1 METASFITS
10 LATSFSIF
18 CVLLIVYEFLSRQPR
33 NYPVYYAAVRLS
45 TGSDPPEPRR
55 PFTWIRE
62 AWEASETDIIKL
74 AGLDGAVYLSLFE
87 TSLKILGCTAIF
99 CLPVLIP
106 LSATSHNYNT
116 LNTSSS
122 STNGST
128 VNGSH
133 KFSALGNLT
142 VIRGPSFGGF
152 DRFAMGN
159 ISDHDRNRI
168 WAFLVG
174 SYWLSVVTYVILWKK
189 YKHIMTLRSTL
200 LSSTKAQPEDFTVL
214 VHDIPYDKTMTHAQ
228 QVDTFFKKLYGE
240 SYERCLVVMK
250 LKKTSK
256 FWKELEK
263 FKEKLTLSEA
273 RFLSSKTKAKPEG
286 IRPQHRTQFFGLFG
300 SKVDSI
306 DYFRE
311 KIKDL
316 VARLEAEQSRV
327 RIKEQEGAAFVFFN
341 NRITAAA
348 AAQAMHAP
356 SGRTWRT
363 MPAPQPKD
371 VVWENVLIPFYE
383 RLIRQA
389 VVYLIVFLTVLFY
402 MIPVAFISA
411 VTSWNNLEIAFP
423 FMKTIGKVGPLHAI
437 LQAYLPQLALSG
449 FLALLPTFLKF
460 LSKLE
465 GLFSKSHLIRATAGK
480 YFYFVIFNVFLGVT
494 LGTTLFNSLKR
505 LKGNLSFDSVVQL
518 LGSSLPPAASF
529 FITYISLKLFVG
541 YGLELSRI
549 FPLLFYH
556 SKKKFM
562 RKFMNKPE
570 QELKEASNPGPF
582 KYHRNVPNDML
593 VLTIA
598 LCYAVIAPMVLPF
611 AMLYFGIGWLVLRN
625 QALKVYVPSYDSKGC
640 LWPHIHVRI
649 LVALLVSQLTMLG
662 YFTIKRFVYTF
673 LLLPLPIAT
682 LMFGYL
688 CQNIFYHP
696 FKVTPLETASREV
709 KEMPSIQEIVRDYT
723 PTCLLEEDNIHD
735 DVEKSETE
743 K

>member
-10 LATSFSIF
+10 LATSFSI
-18 CVLLIVYEFLSRQPR
+18 CCALLIVYEFLSRQPG
-33 NYPVYYAAVRLS
+33 NYPVYYALRQSNGLDLPDLAK
-45 TGSDPPEPRR
+45 PRR
-55 PFTWIRE
+55 PFTWMHE
-62 AWEASETDIIKL
+62 AWQASETDIIAL

-87 TSLKILGCTAIF
+87 TSLKILGYTAIF

-116 LNTSSS
+116 LDNLSNSTSGA
-122 STNGST
+122 TVHGSD
-128 VNGSH
+128 
-133 KFSALGNLT
+133 KFAAFGNMT
-142 VIRGPSFGGF
+142 GPSFGGF

-159 ISDHDRNRI
+159 ISNHDKNRI

-189 YKHIMTLRSTL
+189 YKHIVALRSSL

-214 VHDIPYDKTMTHAQ
+214 VHDIPYDKTMTHKE
-228 QVDTFFKKLYGE
+228 QVDTFFKKLYEE
-240 SYERCLVVMK
+240 SYEKCLIVMK

-256 FWKELEK
+256 FWKELER
-263 FKEKLTLSEA
+263 FKQKLAQSEA
-273 RFLSSKTKAKPEG
+273 KFLSSKTKAKPEG
-286 IRPQHRTQFFGLFG
+286 NRPQHRTRFFGLFG

-306 DYFRE
+306 NYFKV

-316 VARLEAEQSRV
+316 VAKLEAEQSRV

-341 NRITAAA
+341 DRITAAT
-348 AAQAMHAP
+348 AAQAIHAP
-356 SGRTWRT
+356 SGQTWRT

-371 VVWENVLIPFYE
+371 VVWENILIPFYE

-389 VVYLIVFLTVLFY
+389 VVYLIVFLTVVFY

-411 VTSWNNLEIAFP
+411 VTTWDNLEIALP
-423 FMKTIGKVGPLHAI
+423 FMKTIGKVGALHAI
-437 LQAYLPQLALSG
+437 LQAYLPQIALSV
-449 FLALLPTFLKF
+449 FLALLPMFLEY

-465 GLFSKSHLIRATAGK
+465 GLFSRSHLIRATAGK

-505 LKGNLSFDSVVQL
+505 LQENLSFDSVVHL

-549 FPLLFYH
+549 LPLLFYH
-556 SKKKFM
+556 LNKKFM
-562 RKFMNKPE
+562 SKTEK
-570 QELKEASNPGPF
+570 ELKEASNPGSF
-582 KYHRNVPNDML
+582 KFQQNVPNDML

-611 AMLYFGIGWLVLRN
+611 ALLYFGIGWLVLRN
-625 QALKVYVPSYDSKGC
+625 QALKVYVPSFDSKGR

-673 LLLPLPIAT
+673 LLLPLPAAT
-682 LMFGYL
+682 LTFFYL
-688 CQNIFYHP
+688 CQNIFYCP

-709 KEMPSIQEIVRDYT
+709 TEMPSIQEIVEDYT
-723 PTCLLEEDNIHD
+723 PTCLLQEDNTYD
-735 DVEKSETE
+735 DVEQNETE